1 MKANVKTALNKRGGY
16 REVYSRDGEG
26 PILFEIKF
34 RNDKIEGETQ
44 PLITYRLEI
53 GFENGLP
60 IITTEILSYRR
71 GGYGRPYRFLDF
83 HRGEGT
89 AIINEDEYSSS
100 SSSTF
105 QDRREQQTLDSPDIL
120 AIKGLGQFQKFKAI
134 SSFRRLL
141 DDWYVSNFQIQEARN
156 VEDVGFSEH
165 LSTSGNNLAQV
176 TRYIW
181 ENHRNVFNT
190 IWRNS
195 ENVFQVSRMSLR
207 KRRRMVVLFLN
218 SRIILSKILL
228 SRVSYPMVRLKCSLI
243 WYC

>member
-1 MKANVKTALNKRGGY
+1 M
-16 REVYSRDGEG
+16 
-26 PILFEIKF
+26 
-34 RNDKIEGETQ
+34 
-44 PLITYRLEI
+44 
-53 GFENGLP
+53 P

-218 SRIILSKILL
+218 SRIILSKILC
-228 SRVSYPMVRLKCSLI
+228 RAFRI
-243 WYC
+243 RWYD